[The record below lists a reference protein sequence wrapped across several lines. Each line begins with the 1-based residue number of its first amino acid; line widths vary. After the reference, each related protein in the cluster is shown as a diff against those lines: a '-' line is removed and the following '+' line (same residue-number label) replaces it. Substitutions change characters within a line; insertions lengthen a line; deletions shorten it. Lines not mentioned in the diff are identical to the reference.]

1 MPTDGTA
8 GQAVVELA
16 PGATAPSRTALKR
29 LLHDH
34 GIGGVAG
41 LVEVATEVA
50 RAEGIES
57 PRVTVGGSCVIVA
70 LIDTGDIA
78 LGAAAELWRRGIDPL
93 TLLVLVDGATWLPHR
108 AVPVVVPDVREATF
122 VLVGARD
129 ARERPGLLAVPGG
142 ADGLPRVLADQLRRR
157 RAAGPP
163 RAGRTAGLDRGGRD
177 EGRPGDA
184 GPGRPVRPGRRSRR
198 VRRSAA
204 RRRPWLTRDGP
215 WPRRSTT
222 ATGPTTH
229 LLAGPVVF
237 PLGPS
242 RRAAPVSRLLDLRS
256 GLVHERSGSGSSA
269 VTSVRFLALDRPTTA
284 AVRADVPAG
293 HRTGPPVR
301 APHGADSV
309 ETGLLAATRWIRVAG
324 TTRGHRRRRRADPCR
339 ATRRERRRA
348 PTRAVVDRVVA
359 IRSGTD
365 APPSPDV
372 VVAAAA
378 EESGVGIDRL
388 LATHRRAWADRW
400 EHADVTIE
408 GDEKLQSAVR
418 FALFHLMGSV
428 ADTGEAAVGPRGL
441 TGSGYS
447 GHVFWDA
454 DAFVLPFLAATH
466 PASARAM
473 LEYRL
478 RRLPAAVATARALGP
493 RRHALPVGVGP
504 HGRGRDPAECP

>member
-1 MPTDGTA
+1 MALADAGMAVAYVAPGSVDDLAERLGPLPDRAVPVLVADSRGSGRAEVAGAGVTELRSATDEQDAALLVRVGEALVGQLRDCGLRAHLLPTDGTA
-8 GQAVVELA
+8 GQAVIGLA
-16 PGATAPSRTALKR
+16 DGATAPSRMALKR

-50 RAEGIES
+50 RDEGIES
-57 PRVTVGGSCVIVA
+57 PRVTVGGSCVIVS
-70 LIDTGDIA
+70 LIDSGDIA

-142 ADGLPRVLADQLRRR
+142 AGGLRRVLADQLRRR
-157 RAAGPP
+157 RGRDLPEPVGQPGWTVGAEMKGARAMPDQDVLFALADGRVGSGGPP
-163 RAGRTAGLDRGGRD
+163 LAGDRAD
-177 EGRPGDA
+177 EGWTVA
-184 GPGRPVRPGRRSRR
+184 TSVY
-198 VRRSAA
+198 
-204 RRRPWLTRDGP
+204 DG
-215 WPRRSTT
+215 
-222 ATGPTTH
+222 TGPTTH

-256 GLVHERSGSGSSA
+256 GLVHERTGSGSSA

-324 TTRGHRRRRRADPCR
+324 DTRGHRRRRRADPCR
-339 ATRRERRRA
+339 ATRRERRA
-348 PTRAVVDRVVA
+348 
-359 IRSGTD
+359 
-365 APPSPDV
+365 
-372 VVAAAA
+372 
-378 EESGVGIDRL
+378 
-388 LATHRRAWADRW
+388 
-400 EHADVTIE
+400 
-408 GDEKLQSAVR
+408 
-418 FALFHLMGSV
+418 
-428 ADTGEAAVGPRGL
+428 ADTRRRRSRRGHPVRDRRPAV
-441 TGSGYS
+441 T
-447 GHVFWDA
+447 
-454 DAFVLPFLAATH
+454 
-466 PASARAM
+466 
-473 LEYRL
+473 
-478 RRLPAAVATARALGP
+478 RR
-493 RRHALPVGVGP
+493 
-504 HGRGRDPAECP
+504 RGRRGR